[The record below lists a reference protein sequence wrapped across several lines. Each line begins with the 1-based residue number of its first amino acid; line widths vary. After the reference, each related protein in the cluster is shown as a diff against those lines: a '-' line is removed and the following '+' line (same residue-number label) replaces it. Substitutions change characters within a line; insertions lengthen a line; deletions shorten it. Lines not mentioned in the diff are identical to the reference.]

1 MNGEC
6 TRDILTSS
14 RAVCSATAA
23 APRWLLTIQR
33 SGVRYPYFVC
43 VGRHSKRESCK
54 QKAVLIDV
62 IEDQVQQSYDRDS
75 FPPELRDFLGKAIRK
90 HIENEQEKYETELDG
105 LRREK
110 EKLEHQRKKLLEAHY
125 NDAIPLD
132 LMKAEQQK
140 ITKQLAAIEN
150 QMNLHE
156 HTLVV
161 ASEYLSEAME
171 PIENCGRTYRMASDH
186 IKRMM
191 NQAIFSK
198 LWVESDG
205 RITAEFKAPF
215 TVIAEPI
222 RTELASFNKEKI
234 RSAKA
239 LTDFL
244 STISNR
250 IQKFF
255 GYG

>member
-1 MNGEC
+1 M
-6 TRDILTSS
+6 
-14 RAVCSATAA
+14 
-23 APRWLLTIQR
+23 
-33 SGVRYPYFVC
+33 
-43 VGRHSKRESCK
+43 
-54 QKAVLIDV
+54 
-62 IEDQVQQSYDRDS
+62 
-75 FPPELRDFLGKAIRK
+75 
-90 HIENEQEKYETELDG
+90 DG

-140 ITKQLAAIEN
+140 ITKQLAAIES

-156 HTLVV
+156 HTLMV
-161 ASEYLSEAME
+161 ASEHLSEAME
-171 PIENCGRTYRMASDH
+171 LIEDCGRTYRMASDH

-205 RITAEFKAPF
+205 RVTAEFKAPF

-222 RTELASFNKEKI
+222 RTELASFNVSVK
-234 RSAKA
+234 
-239 LTDFL
+239 
-244 STISNR
+244 
-250 IQKFF
+250 
-255 GYG
+255 